1 MSMTAEQL
9 GTPSAVTLARS
20 DATRVRH
27 ALESLGLETPMVPST
42 LSRDEKSLRHRKQ

>member
-9 GTPSAVTLARS
+9 GTPSAVTLTRS

-27 ALESLGLETPMVPST
+27 ALESLGLETPICLLYTSDAA
-42 LSRDEKSLRHRKQ
+42 DE